1 MSSDVIDPCQMATD
15 RIDYMCEREV
25 QMVGDLV
32 TLREDR
38 GYKGLVVQTYSVD
51 ELNRMIETNNYETE
65 GLIQL
70 LVGKN
75 KVDKV
80 VHQVYWSEGY
90 TNPWFGDELIFLT
103 GGD

>member
-1 MSSDVIDPCQMATD
+1 
-15 RIDYMCEREV
+15 
-25 QMVGDLV
+25 MVGDLV

-38 GYKGLVVQTYSVD
+38 GYKGLVVHTYSVD

-70 LVGKN
+70 LLGKN

-80 VHQVYWSEGY
+80 IHQVLWAKGY
-90 TNPWFGDELIFLT
+90 TNPWFSDELIFLT
-103 GGD
+103 GGN